1 MLARSVGEA
10 MSDTPGVA
18 QWAFRSIFN
27 RQTPMSKY
35 TQMKRDD
42 AARAKDDVSHFED
55 LDDTFH
61 YKRRT
66 RDGQRLRSQD
76 DSTLL
81 RKKVSWDSLRKRSAS
96 VGHQAH
102 DSDDAHTTSDT
113 VYTLPSEYPGK
124 FPKYRGSENDDVLLT
139 SSATRSGLRDANV
152 NMQRNTSSYSR
163 STRPSVPDTM
173 YDADDDYN
181 LLRQLD
187 DNDRELEDLLRNF
200 ENSNDNSMSLKY
212 EALKRELANEL
223 IKSQKLYDAYFRDVN
238 KHTEL
243 KKRYRQLERSLD
255 VKDVSLRNENSRLR
269 AQVAK
274 LEAKLKNDDS
284 TLNGLRSDLNSSSK
298 LEVTLRRKVKYLEDR
313 LEQEIETSKR
323 DKFASEEKVYLLE
336 MKCKEYE
343 EKLLNGHALNTNS
356 FATSAKE
363 RHTNRSASND
373 DTIDLLIR
381 DVGI

>member
-1 MLARSVGEA
+1 
-10 MSDTPGVA
+10 
-18 QWAFRSIFN
+18 
-27 RQTPMSKY
+27 MSKY
-35 TQMKRDD
+35 TQMKKDD
-42 AARAKDDVSHFED
+42 AARARDDVSHFED

-66 RDGQRLRSQD
+66 RDGQRIRSQD

-81 RKKVSWDSLRKRSAS
+81 RKKVSWDSLRKRSS
-96 VGHQAH
+96 SLGQQAH
-102 DSDDAHTTSDT
+102 DFDDAHTTSDT

-124 FPKYRGSENDDVLLT
+124 FPKYRGSENDDILLT
-139 SSATRSGLRDANV
+139 SSATRSGLRDANL
-152 NMQRNTSSYSR
+152 NMRRNTSSYARTTR
-163 STRPSVPDTM
+163 SSVSSPV
-173 YDADDDYN
+173 YDSDDDYN
-181 LLRQLD
+181 ILRQLD
-187 DNDRELEDLLRNF
+187 DNDRELEELLRNF
-200 ENSNDNSMSLKY
+200 ENSNDNSLTLKY

-243 KKRYRQLERSLD
+243 KKRYKQLERSLD

-274 LEAKLKNDDS
+274 LETKLKDDDS
-284 TLNGLRSDLNSSSK
+284 TLNGLRSNLNSSSK

-323 DKFASEEKVYLLE
+323 DKFALEEKVYLLE

-343 EKLLNGHALNTNS
+343 EKLLNGHPLDTNS
-356 FATSAKE
+356 FATSGKE
-363 RHTNRSASND
+363 HHTNRSTSHD